1 MSDSF
6 IKIKKR
12 FLWVAI
18 TLALVFGVFSGL
30 AIAGIL
36 LIIFKLA
43 AVNIGWWVYP
53 VAGVVAGLIVAA
65 ISFLFLR
72 PNDKKVAKKIDT
84 DYALNEKTQTMTEFE
99 GKCGEVVELQREST
113 LAALESLKPQ
123 KAKVSTVLKCSV
135 LPILGVALIAAGLAV
150 PRREKAEVLPQPED
164 SYELSAIQAAAL
176 KNLIEDVRSSS
187 LGADI
192 KTTTITIL
200 EGLLSGLDEEQ
211 TTATMGVAVR
221 SAAGLID
228 EAVKGVNTYINF
240 RATLKTSDVLIVRN
254 LGKILLTASKS
265 YKADGRKITSMEMVA
280 DREKKSEESIRTIF
294 EDYCADVEATVEKKD
309 KTSEIVSLL
318 NSYGLEYKLRIA
330 NAVED
335 IDSYENDE
343 LYSGM
348 LGLASFMTDMDG
360 KGYSATNLIEQLS
373 VQCDDFVYDM
383 TSEMCVQS
391 YRRMMAEYI
400 RNRLSTIF
408 NVTLSDPF
416 DESDSESED
425 DGTTSDDESSSN
437 GGGYAQGGIGSPSD
451 DLIFYYGDSEIEMGY
466 VKYSEV
472 LNLYNSIKEEY
483 LSSGTFSEEL
493 IVFINNYFSKLYS

>member
-1 MSDSF
+1 
-6 IKIKKR
+6 
-12 FLWVAI
+12 
-18 TLALVFGVFSGL
+18 
-30 AIAGIL
+30 
-36 LIIFKLA
+36 
-43 AVNIGWWVYP
+43 
-53 VAGVVAGLIVAA
+53 
-65 ISFLFLR
+65 
-72 PNDKKVAKKIDT
+72 
-84 DYALNEKTQTMTEFE
+84 
-99 GKCGEVVELQREST
+99 
-113 LAALESLKPQ
+113 
-123 KAKVSTVLKCSV
+123 
-135 LPILGVALIAAGLAV
+135 
-150 PRREKAEVLPQPED
+150 
-164 SYELSAIQAAAL
+164 
-176 KNLIEDVRSSS
+176 
-187 LGADI
+187 
-192 KTTTITIL
+192 
-200 EGLLSGLDEEQ
+200 
-211 TTATMGVAVR
+211 
-221 SAAGLID
+221 
-228 EAVKGVNTYINF
+228 
-240 RATLKTSDVLIVRN
+240 
-254 LGKILLTASKS
+254 
-265 YKADGRKITSMEMVA
+265 
-280 DREKKSEESIRTIF
+280 
-294 EDYCADVEATVEKKD
+294 
-309 KTSEIVSLL
+309 L